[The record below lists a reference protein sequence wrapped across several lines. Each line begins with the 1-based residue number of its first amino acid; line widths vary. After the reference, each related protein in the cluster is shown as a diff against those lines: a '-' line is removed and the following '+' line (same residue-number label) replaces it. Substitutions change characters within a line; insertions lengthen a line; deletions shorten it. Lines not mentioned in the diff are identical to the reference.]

1 MIVFLL
7 FIVAVCFGFGLWML
21 ASINNVLQTIS
32 IDISR
37 IAFKSR
43 MSERLRSAV
52 VANKQADRAAH
63 PKDCSEDM

>member
-1 MIVFLL
+1 MIVVFLL
-7 FIVAVCFGFGLWML
+7 LTAAVGFGLWML

-52 VANKQADRAAH
+52 VANKEAEQAAY
-63 PKDCSEDM
+63 PKDYSEDM